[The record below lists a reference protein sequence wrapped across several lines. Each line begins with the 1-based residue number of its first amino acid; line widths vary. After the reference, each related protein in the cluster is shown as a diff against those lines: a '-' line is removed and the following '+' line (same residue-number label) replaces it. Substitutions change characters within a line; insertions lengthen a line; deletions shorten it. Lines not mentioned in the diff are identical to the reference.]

1 MWVSR
6 RKWSAM
12 EKRIA
17 GIEKEVQSLQI
28 REMLVHRTDDGVL
41 VIEVKQ
47 NAEYIFNSL
56 HSAIRD
62 ILQVSV

>member
-1 MWVSR
+1 
-6 RKWSAM
+6 M

-41 VIEVKQ
+41 VRDVKQ